1 MDSGNSGSMQ
11 SSSGG
16 DEEYDSRAAASI
28 SAFLNNPT
36 AHVGPISQPSQLPPL
51 PPLQNSTQTAMFDSL
66 SNYSQL
72 QNPSSLFNPN
82 MIWSKTLRSDPNS
95 TDNINP
101 LLSSSP
107 FMESFSAVQS
117 TLVSASTVP
126 AAISGPSDNYN
137 QVLRNPKKRSR
148 ASRRA
153 PTTVLTTDTTNF
165 RAMVQEFTGIPEP
178 PFTSSPFQRSRIE
191 FFGTPTSAIRSSAL
205 DTAQPPYLRRP
216 FPQITQPPPAPP
228 PPSFHSS
235 ASSSFLSPPQSS
247 NLFATLFQSTMK
259 FPLVNSAA
267 MIGSKAHD
275 SFQIPSNDSY
285 IKMGGVDEY
294 AVSPRNDYQLEVRG
308 NYYNFSTN
316 STNGKMNNYLANSS
330 PSFHGEKGPDSVAAT
345 RGEGMVESWLCSS
358 SD

>member
-1 MDSGNSGSMQ
+1 MDSGNSGSLQ

-36 AHVGPISQPSQLPPL
+36 APVGPISQPSELPPL
-51 PPLQNSTQTAMFDSL
+51 PPLQNITRPAMFDSL
-66 SNYSQL
+66 TNYSQL

-95 TDNINP
+95 TDTVNP
-101 LLSSSP
+101 TLSSSP
-107 FMESFSAVQS
+107 FIDSLGTLQS
-117 TLVSASTVP
+117 SIVSASTEP
-126 AAISGPSDNYN
+126 AAISGPSDNHN
-137 QVLRNPKKRSR
+137 QAVRNPKKRSR

-165 RAMVQEFTGIPEP
+165 RAMVQEFTGIPEL

-191 FFGTPTSAIRSSAL
+191 FFGTHTSVIRSTSL
-205 DTAQPPYLRRP
+205 DTAQPPYLRQP
-216 FPQITQPPPAPP
+216 FLQHMQPSPAPRPPP
-228 PPSFHSS
+228 FHSS

-247 NLFATLFQSTMK
+247 NLFATLLQSTMK
-259 FPLVNSAA
+259 FPPVNSAS

-275 SFQIPSNDSY
+275 SLEIPSNDSY
-285 IKMGGVDEY
+285 TKLGGLDEF
-294 AVSPRNDYQLEVRG
+294 AASPRNDDQVEVRG
-308 NYYNFSTN
+308 NYYNFSMN
-316 STNGKMNNYLANSS
+316 CMNGKVNNYLANSS
-330 PSFHGEKGPDSVAAT
+330 PSFHSEKALDSVAAT